1 MYSSHKQVGRSRVNK
16 VREGLKTKKTHVQHK
31 KNKVTGLD
39 KLFLLQNELFK
50 EGLNLN
56 EYVEY
61 LSDKVKLNFITNTL
75 NEKKYKI
82 SYHSACQMKHGQK
95 INKQPINLIK

>member
-1 MYSSHKQVGRSRVNK
+1 MYSSHKQVGRTRVNQ

-31 KNKVTGLD
+31 KSKVTGLD
-39 KLFLLQNELFK
+39 KLFLLQKELFR

-61 LSDKVKLNFITNTL
+61 LTDKI
-75 NEKKYKI
+75 EKKNY
-82 SYHSACQMKHGQK
+82 YYRGL
-95 INKQPINLIK
+95 NLSLIHI